1 MVNSLF
7 INGGSSAGIS
17 FLQSRYKYVTDTI
30 SDEEQYNLKLELLK
44 FEKLKDDALNNLLTF
59 LDNVFAGNYSI
70 LENDST
76 SEVFNTI
83 GELLVD
89 EHHFKF
95 SKSDIIEY
103 RISENMF
110 FQYKSFIH
118 KIINSLNSTTFL
130 YTSNENLQE
139 TIDSLNNYKNI
150 LTDRDSLKEYIEK
163 NYTNFQVNFINVD
176 YKISQGLKLPPEYIV
191 YLDLY
196 GIPQNGYFDSEKLN
210 NIKSSLGLI

>member
-7 INGGSSAGIS
+7 INGGSSAGML

-44 FEKLKDDALNNLLTF
+44 FEKLKDDALNNLLTY
-59 LDNVFAGNYSI
+59 LDNVFAGNYSV

-103 RISENMF
+103 TISENVF

-118 KIINSLNSTTFL
+118 KIINSLNSTNLL
-130 YTSNENLQE
+130 YTSNENLKE
-139 TIDSLNNYKNI
+139 SIDSLNEYKNI
-150 LTDRDSLKEYIEK
+150 LTDRERLKEYIEK

>member
-7 INGGSSAGIS
+7 FNGSSSAGML

-30 SDEEQYNLKLELLK
+30 SDDQQYQLKTELLK
-44 FEKLKDDALNNLLTF
+44 FDKLKNDALNNLLTF
-59 LDNVFAGNYSI
+59 LDNVYAGNYSI

-76 SEVFNTI
+76 NEVFKTI
-83 GELLVD
+83 GELLVS

-103 RISENMF
+103 RISENIF

-118 KIINSLNSTTFL
+118 KIINSLNSTNLL

-139 TIDSLNNYKNI
+139 TIDSLNEYKNI
-150 LTDRDSLKEYIEK
+150 LTDRERLKEYIEK
-163 NYTNFQVNFINVD
+163 NYTNFQVNFINID
-176 YKISQGLKLPPEYIV
+176 YQIKNTLKLPPEYIV

-196 GIPQNGYFDSEKLN
+196 GIPENGYFDSERLN
-210 NIKSSLGLI
+210 NIKSSLGFI